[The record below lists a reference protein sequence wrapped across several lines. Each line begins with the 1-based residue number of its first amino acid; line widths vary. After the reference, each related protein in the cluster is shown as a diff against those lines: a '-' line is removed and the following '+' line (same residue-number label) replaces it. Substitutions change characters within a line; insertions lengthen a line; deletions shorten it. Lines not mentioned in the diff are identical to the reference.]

1 MGPAHDTSAAGWVR
15 TGLRVGSLAG
25 VREPWHTRAVP
36 EGTNIEV
43 ARALSEREAKTER
56 ERRHWHELVEIGEVI
71 ILAIVAI
78 ATAWS
83 GYQAARW
90 DGRQAFLYGTS
101 SRLRVQADEADTLG
115 GQQRLLDVST
125 FNTWIQAYSDGKTT
139 LANIYVRRFSPEY
152 RTAFD
157 AWLKTHPFTNPDAP
171 AGPIFMP
178 EYHNAQTE
186 MAAALNEQANAAFDE
201 GTQAR
206 ETADRYVRQTVLFA
220 TVLFLV
226 AVAQRFTFRG
236 VRLAATSIA
245 GVLLI
250 FALVGV
256 VGLPRI

>member
-1 MGPAHDTSAAGWVR
+1 VADE
-15 TGLRVGSLAG
+15 L
-25 VREPWHTRAVP
+25 
-36 EGTNIEV
+36 NIEV
-43 ARALSEREAKTER
+43 AQQLTESEPDQKEP
-56 ERRHWHELVEIGEVI
+56 RRWQELVEIGEVVM
-71 ILAIVAI
+71 LAVVAI

-101 SRLRVQADEADTLG
+101 SHLRVEADEADTLG

-125 FNTWIQAYSDGKTT
+125 FNTWIQARTEGNHE
-139 LANIYVRRFSPEY
+139 LADIYVRRFSDEY
-152 RTAFD
+152 RVAFD

-171 AGPIFMP
+171 AGPMFMP

-186 MAAALNEQANAAFDE
+186 HAAELEDQATEAFDE
-201 GTQAR
+201 GTEAR

-226 AVAQRFTFRG
+226 AVAQRFRYRG
-236 VRLAATSIA
+236 VRIAATSVA
-245 GVLLI
+245 GVLMI
-250 FALVGV
+250 VAVVGV